1 MTCLSLSLLLLTSAL
16 PIPAITSTPQAEA
29 ISAAMWTHGTS
40 VQVENPGVVKVTRYG
55 FYTRVDGNSGAATW
69 FHFAIPTTVIL
80 SDVRKQVDSVMLQFE
95 SLGAT
100 VTNVH
105 IYDGPAK
112 ITVYDGLNLAGNHNF
127 ERFDVPGNPDVLW
140 GIGISVRVQFSH
152 GLTSVYPLQDGR
164 GRPFIAPRLLPN
176 ALALGS
182 SKAVTWLLP
191 HEG

>member
-1 MTCLSLSLLLLTSAL
+1 MLQKLVTCLSLSLLLLTSAL

-112 ITVYDGLNLAGNHNF
+112 IAVYDSMNLEGHQNF
-127 ERFDVPGNPDVLW
+127 PSSTCQ
-140 GIGISVRVQFSH
+140 GIPSSSRASVFQCECNSARAHLGISSSSRQGQTFYS
-152 GLTSVYPLQDGR
+152 
-164 GRPFIAPRLLPN
+164 APTAPER
-176 ALALGS
+176 AGAR
-182 SKAVTWLLP
+182 
-191 HEG
+191 EQ